1 MRPVVLVP
9 LVLLAVLLGG
19 AAGWYAREAQVPPA
33 PRRVV
38 ATDSAFASA
47 LDSLDARVRA
57 ARAVFERVRE
67 PLPHEE
73 AALRR
78 PRTPSYTEH
87 MEMADSLGVG
97 PVGSARE
104 IEGYVARGALVPLVD
119 TDLYTVRILEHSAP
133 FVTPDTRALL
143 DAVGRRFQAALDA
156 EGLPRY
162 RLTVSS
168 ATRTPAF
175 QSSLRSTNRN
185 AATGTSSHEYGVSF
199 DLVYT
204 RWRYAPQAAD
214 SLAEGTVERA
224 RLDRLRADRFQALGT
239 EYWDRLFGVLTRVL
253 LEVQREGDALVLLE
267 AEQPVFH
274 VTIARR
280 GSGGAPSPPPP
291 DTTADDTTAAD
302 SAAVP
307 PPERP

>member
-9 LVLLAVLLGG
+9 LVLLAALLGG
-19 AAGWYAREAQVPPA
+19 AAGWYVHEARTPPA
-33 PRRVV
+33 PRNV
-38 ATDSAFASA
+38 AAADSAFAAA
-47 LDSLDARVRA
+47 LDSLDGRVRA

-73 AALRR
+73 GALRR
-78 PRTPSYTEH
+78 PQTPAYSEH
-87 MEMADSLGVG
+87 LEMADSLGVG
-97 PVGSARE
+97 PVGSAGE
-104 IEGYVARGALVPLVD
+104 IERYAARGALVPIAD
-119 TDLYTVRILEHSAP
+119 TEFYTVRILEHSAP

-143 DAVGRRFQAALDA
+143 DAIGRRFQAALDA

-185 AATGTSSHEYGVSF
+185 ATTGTSSHEYGVSF

-214 SLAEGTVERA
+214 SLAEGTPHRA
-224 RLDRLRADRFQALGT
+224 RLDRLRADRFQALGA
-239 EYWDRLFGVLTRVL
+239 EYADRLFGVLTRVL
-253 LEVQREGDALVLLE
+253 LDVQRAGDALVLLE

-274 VTIARR
+274 ITRA
-280 GSGGAPSPPPP
+280 SGRPAADPPPPP
-291 DTTADDTTAAD
+291 DTTAVDSTAAD
-302 SAAVP
+302 SLAS